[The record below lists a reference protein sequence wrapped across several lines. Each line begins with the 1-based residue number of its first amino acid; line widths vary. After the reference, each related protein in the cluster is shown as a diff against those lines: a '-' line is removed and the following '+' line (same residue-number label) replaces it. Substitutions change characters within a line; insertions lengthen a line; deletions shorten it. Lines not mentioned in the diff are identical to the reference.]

1 MGERHGNRCCCTG
14 AWGLHSGINTPE
26 REPQTGE
33 GFSARMAKD
42 AFAVQKLNLSSD
54 RNKESPPKAKA
65 EGVASEVA
73 APVRK
78 FPTSSL
84 GTRAAVPDGSALRL
98 ARPCLIIGFIS
109 CHEFHV
115 MNLHINPG
123 INCYY
128 YFFIPDLQ
136 RWELSHQLA

>member
-26 REPQTGE
+26 WEPQTGE

-73 APVRK
+73 APIRK

-84 GTRAAVPDGSALRL
+84 GTRAAVPMDQ
-98 ARPCLIIGFIS
+98 
-109 CHEFHV
+109 H
-115 MNLHINPG
+115 
-123 INCYY
+123 
-128 YFFIPDLQ
+128 
-136 RWELSHQLA
+136 

>member
-1 MGERHGNRCCCTG
+1 
-14 AWGLHSGINTPE
+14 
-26 REPQTGE
+26 
-33 GFSARMAKD
+33 MAKD

-54 RNKESPPKAKA
+54 RNKESSPKAKA
-65 EGVASEVA
+65 EGVAFEVA

-84 GTRAAVPDGSALRL
+84 GTRVAVPDGLALRL

-115 MNLHINPG
+115 MNLHINPR
-123 INCYY
+123 IHCYY
-128 YFFIPDLQ
+128 YFVIPDLQ